1 MKLEFLG
8 HGLHENNTNTV
19 GDWLIS
25 TFKDSDYHSFIGFSA
40 FTKMSG
46 INRIKEELLIA
57 QKRFDSL
64 KFYLGI
70 VERGTSQEALEFF
83 INNNIETYIY
93 CTPENLMFH
102 PKIYYFKGKYNSRFI
117 TGSSNL
123 TSPGLFNNIEASTLI
138 EFSNSDAQG
147 IKYARQFSHYFL
159 EILNGENDNVQL
171 LTNEVLQDLIDS
183 GYIYD
188 ESQTR
193 DDFEFTKRNK
203 ELSGK
208 RSKKKFYKEELGKQK
223 SLLSSNKKYDYEL
236 KVTSEY
242 RASWPILFEE
252 FKLYKK
258 ENSHLGPKYSVT
270 VSRDYKN
277 PTLYGWYR
285 KQKILFKNKL
295 IPEDHLELL
304 KKEKFY
310 FGDAHK
316 LWQEYLEEQKLDLLM
331 EALIEEE
338 DVRVNHRYEYKGVR
352 LGTWLVGV
360 SQANKIGK
368 KLELRQKII
377 DLGFYISATS
387 RNPVDSANR
396 FVIDLLEAKNP
407 DKANFQNRF
416 NGIIRDRIDEIPE
429 EIQQDIVDVW
439 YLQFNEDRPLG
450 KIRERQRDR
459 TDEWKE
465 FRYNKSINAE
475 KKWLSPL
482 KVMGDVFWWARQK
495 RETKSR
501 MDLIKNNFTE
511 QEKEE
516 LRAEGFPI

>member
-8 HGLHENNTNTV
+8 HGLHDNNTNTV

-25 TFKDSDYHSFIGFSA
+25 TFKDSDYYSFIGFSA

-46 INRIKEELLIA
+46 INRIKNELLIA
-57 QKRFDSL
+57 QKEFKSL

-70 VERGTSQEALEFF
+70 VESGTSKEALEFF

-93 CTPENLMFH
+93 CTSENLMFH
-102 PKIYYFKGKYNSRFI
+102 PKIYSFEGKYNSRFI

-138 EFSNSDAQG
+138 EFSHSDAQG
-147 IKYARQFSHYFL
+147 KKYVRQFTQYFSTV
-159 EILNGENDNVQL
+159 LNNENENVQL
-171 LTNEVLQDLIDS
+171 LTNEVLQDLINS
-183 GYIYD
+183 GFVYD

-203 ELSGK
+203 ELNKK
-208 RSKKKFYKEELGKQK
+208 RTKKKFSGEELGKQK
-223 SLLSSNKKYDYEL
+223 GLQKSTKKYDYEL
-236 KVTSEY
+236 RITPEY
-242 RASWPILFEE
+242 IESWPKLFEE
-252 FKLYKK
+252 FKSYKN
-258 ENSHLGPKYSVT
+258 ENSHLGSKYSVT
-270 VSRDYKN
+270 VPRNYKN

-285 KQKILFKNKL
+285 KQKVLFKNNL
-295 IPEDHLELL
+295 IPKEHLELL
-304 KKEKFY
+304 KKEDFY

-316 LWQEYLEEQKLDLLM
+316 LWQEFLEDQKLELLM
-331 EALIEEE
+331 DALIDEE
-338 DVRVNHRYEYKGVR
+338 DIKVNHRYEYKGVR

-360 SQANKIGK
+360 SQANKKDK

-387 RNPVDSANR
+387 RNPIDSANR
-396 FVIDLLEAKNP
+396 FVIDLLDAKNP

-416 NGIIRDRIDEIPE
+416 NGTIRDRVDDIPE
-429 EIQQDIVDVW
+429 DIQQDIVDAW
-439 YLQFNEDRPLG
+439 FLQFNEDRPLG
-450 KIRERQRDR
+450 RIRERQRDR

-465 FRYNKSINAE
+465 FRYNKSINKN
-475 KKWLSPL
+475 KKWLEPVSI
-482 KVMGDVFWWARQK
+482 MGDVFWWARQK
-495 RETKSR
+495 RESKSR

-511 QEKEE
+511 QEKVE
-516 LRAEGFPI
+516 LRTEGFPI

>member
-1 MKLEFLG
+1 MKLQFLG
-8 HGLHENNTNTV
+8 HGLHDNNTNTV

-46 INRIKEELLIA
+46 INRIKNELLIA
-57 QKRFDSL
+57 QKQFKSL

-70 VERGTSQEALEFF
+70 VESGTSKEALEFF

-93 CTPENLMFH
+93 CTSENLMFH
-102 PKIYYFKGKYNSRFI
+102 PKIYSFEGKYNSRFI

-138 EFSNSDAQG
+138 EFSHSDAQG
-147 IKYARQFSHYFL
+147 KKYVRQFTQYFSTV
-159 EILNGENDNVQL
+159 LNNENENVQL
-171 LTNEVLQDLIDS
+171 LTNEVLQDLINS
-183 GYIYD
+183 GFVYD

-203 ELSGK
+203 ELNKK
-208 RSKKKFYKEELGKQK
+208 RTKKKFSREELGKQK
-223 SLLSSNKKYDYEL
+223 SLQKSTKKYDYEL
-236 KVTSEY
+236 RITPDYIK
-242 RASWPILFEE
+242 SWPKLFEE
-252 FKLYKK
+252 FKSYKN
-258 ENSHLGPKYSVT
+258 ENSYLGSKYSVT
-270 VSRDYKN
+270 VPRDYKN

-285 KQKILFKNKL
+285 KQKVFFKNNL
-295 IPEDHLELL
+295 IPKEHLELL
-304 KKEKFY
+304 KKEDFY

-316 LWQEYLEEQKLDLLM
+316 LWQEFLEDQKLELLM
-331 EALIEEE
+331 DALIDEE
-338 DVRVNHRYEYKGVR
+338 DIKVNHRYEYKGVK

-360 SQANKIGK
+360 SQANKKGK

-387 RNPVDSANR
+387 RNPIDSANR
-396 FVIDLLEAKNP
+396 FVIDLLDAKNP

-416 NGIIRDRIDEIPE
+416 NSTIRDRIDEIPKD
-429 EIQQDIVDVW
+429 IQQDIVEAW
-439 YLQFNEDRPLG
+439 FLQFNEDRPLG
-450 KIRERQRDR
+450 RIRERKKDR

-465 FRYNKSINAE
+465 FRYNKNINKNE
-475 KKWLSPL
+475 KWLEPVSI
-482 KVMGDVFWWARQK
+482 MGDVFWWARQK
-495 RETKSR
+495 RESKSR

-511 QEKEE
+511 QEKVE
-516 LRAEGFPI
+516 LRTEGFPI